1 MRLLKGAKK
10 APFSLFFSI
19 GIGFELLVVKKQ
31 TMNRTTIYSP
41 LEMMEKI
48 FDNTNPVI
56 QSRNYFV
63 DEKDSEYV
71 LEIPVSGFSKND
83 ISVDVEG
90 NFLVITG
97 EDNESYWTDDFT
109 RKFKLPNEADA
120 DSIKAKIED
129 GVLKVAI
136 GKKKESMP
144 KKIKI
149 A

>member
-1 MRLLKGAKK
+1 
-10 APFSLFFSI
+10 
-19 GIGFELLVVKKQ
+19 
-31 TMNRTTIYSP
+31 MNRTTIYSP

-48 FDNTNPVI
+48 FNNTNPVI

-71 LEIPVSGFSKND
+71 LEMPVSGFSKND

-109 RKFKLPNEADA
+109 KKFKLPNEADA